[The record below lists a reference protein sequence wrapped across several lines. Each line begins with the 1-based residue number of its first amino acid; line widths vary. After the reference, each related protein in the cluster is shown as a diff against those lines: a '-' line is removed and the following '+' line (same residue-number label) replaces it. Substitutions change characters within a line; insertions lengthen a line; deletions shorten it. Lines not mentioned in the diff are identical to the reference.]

1 MTYVCQNLQTN
12 LKKSFMIRFKVR
24 RENGNLIF
32 YFEEDMHSNSNRSHC
47 VPTAFFEA
55 AYPQYAADKKKKEK
69 ED

>member
-1 MTYVCQNLQTN
+1 
-12 LKKSFMIRFKVR
+12 MIRSKVR

-69 ED
+69 QD